1 MWQLYVLGSLFA
13 SATENV
19 IDKASLLGNIAVDFF
34 VASFWRPLLFFIV
47 TVVIGLFGWVGVL
60 HFSFYW
66 GIIALAPIGAFSSLF
81 YTYVLQ
87 KVEVTSATAITYI
100 APILFLFIDAKF
112 LHNGFPLKVVM
123 GIVLLV
129 LGGIGFSINATTRKL
144 KTELTPLVWGMLAFS
159 VFWTGCEA
167 YLFKYLNA
175 TQGIN
180 GVSFF
185 SSLWLLTS
193 VVLLLIVLLKG
204 KTALLFKK
212 TSRTYAKQS
221 LVSKT
226 FDAISTVLWAQ
237 ALTFVAVSQVS
248 AYDALYPL
256 ILFVL
261 VLVVQGIFKR
271 NLNEKLDRQHIVWKI
286 VATAC
291 LVVGA
296 VLVG

>member
-1 MWQLYVLGSLFA
+1 MWQLYVLGSLIA

-19 IDKASLLGNIAVDFF
+19 IDKASLLGNVAVDFF
-34 VASFWRPLLFFIV
+34 VASFWRPFLFFIV
-47 TVVIGLFGWVGVL
+47 TVIIGLLGWVGVL

-66 GIIALAPIGAFSSLF
+66 GILLLAPIGAFSSLF

-87 KVEVTSATAITYI
+87 KVEVTSATAITYV
-100 APILFLFIDAKF
+100 APILFLFIDAKL
-112 LHNGFPLKVVM
+112 LHNGFALKIII
-123 GIVLLV
+123 GIILLV

-144 KTELTPLVWGMLAFS
+144 KKELTPLVWGMLAFS

-167 YLFKYLNA
+167 YLFKYLNT

-193 VVLLLIVLLKG
+193 VVLLLIVLFKG
-204 KTALLFKK
+204 KMALVFNS
-212 TSRTYAKQS
+212 TSRTYAKQAF
-221 LVSKT
+221 VSKT
-226 FDAISTVLWAQ
+226 FDAVSTILWAQ

-271 NLNEKLDRQHIVWKI
+271 NLNEKLDRQHIVWKV
-286 VATAC
+286 VATIC
-291 LVVGA
+291 LVIGA
-296 VLVG
+296 ILVG